1 MVKYLALV
9 LVLFL
14 GVFSAENSLALEKKV
29 KPAKATIKTSA
40 TCEMCKKKIEG
51 GVKKL
56 EGVQQATLALG
67 NKQLK
72 VKYEPNKV
80 TLEQIKKT
88 ISALGYDADE
98 VKADPAAY
106 SKLPGCCKAD
116 SKEKHTK

>member
-1 MVKYLALV
+1 MIKYLSLV

-40 TCEMCKKKIEG
+40 VCEMCKKKIEG

-67 NKQLK
+67 NQQLK

-88 ISALGYDADE
+88 ISALGYEADE

-106 SKLPGCCKAD
+106 SKLPGCCKLD